1 MKLQT
6 LGLDNT
12 KIERTTKKTPFWE
25 RQFQLETTYGQK
37 VFDGLFGIILP
48 VACFFFDF
56 LIFRTPDL
64 GTAMAGEYKSFA
76 YILSFVSIMSLLAF
90 MLWGVKLKWLNGLL
104 CGLFAAGAVVSLIIG
119 ILLFPYSLIGLMVLI
134 GALGFTPL
142 FTAFVY
148 WRNAV
153 RTHKTVFPQLGK
165 ALAARIIIL
174 AAMFSLV
181 IPAVINVNIQK
192 GLNTMKDGNAAEI
205 RQTAKWLKYLAPLV
219 DFKILR
225 LRRDSKWEVIDSEEN
240 KALTESYRMLTG
252 EDIKW

>member
-1 MKLQT
+1 MKIQT
-6 LGLDNT
+6 LGLNKTEISKSVRKDSFW
-12 KIERTTKKTPFWE
+12 KK
-25 RQFQLETTYGQK
+25 QFQIESTYWQK
-37 VFDGLFGIILP
+37 VFDGVFGIVLP
-48 VACFFFDF
+48 VICFFFDF
-56 LIFRTPDL
+56 LIFRSP
-64 GTAMAGEYKSFA
+64 GQSEPMAGEYKPFA